1 MRMAVPVAQK
11 LSLKYLLIMI
21 KAILIDDE
29 MHCLKTLE
37 MLLKEYCANVQV
49 LEKCNDAATGLKAIE
64 QHKPDLVFLDIEMP
78 QMNGFEMLEQLP
90 QINFA
95 VIFTTGYD
103 QYAIKAFH
111 FSALDYLLKP
121 VEPKELINAV
131 KKVEEQRHLPMPEQ
145 FEMLLKKISGINSGF
160 NKIAVPTA
168 EGFELIPTTE
178 VVYFEA
184 DSNYT
189 HIFLKNKNKVI
200 ACRTLK
206 KIEEQIQDYNFFV
219 RVHNSYMVNL
229 NEVVRYVRGEG
240 GYLVMSDN
248 STVNVSRTR
257 KDALLKFF

>member
-1 MRMAVPVAQK
+1 
-11 LSLKYLLIMI
+11 MI

-29 MHCLKTLE
+29 VHCLKTLG
-37 MLLKEYCANVQV
+37 MLLKEYCPEVEV
-49 LEKCNDAATGLKAIE
+49 LDKCSDAETGLQAIE
-64 QHKPDLVFLDIEMP
+64 KYKPDLVFLDIEMP
-78 QMNGFEMLEQLP
+78 HINGFEMLEQFSK
-90 QINFA
+90 INFA

-103 QYAIKAFH
+103 QYAIKAIH

-131 KKVEEQRHLPMPEQ
+131 KKIEEQRYLPLAEQ
-145 FEMLLKKISGINSGF
+145 FQMLLKKIHGVSTGF

-168 EGFELIPTTE
+168 EGFELIPTDQ
-178 VVYFEA
+178 VLYFEA
-184 DSNYT
+184 NDNYT
-189 HIFLKNKNKVI
+189 HLFLKNKNKII

-206 KIEEQIQDYNFFV
+206 EMEIQIQDFNFIV

-229 NEVVRYVRGEG
+229 NEVVKYVRGEG

-248 STVNVSRTR
+248 SSVNVSRSR

>member
-1 MRMAVPVAQK
+1 MYRYWKQ
-11 LSLKYLLIMI
+11 
-21 KAILIDDE
+21 
-29 MHCLKTLE
+29 
-37 MLLKEYCANVQV
+37 
-49 LEKCNDAATGLKAIE
+49 CNDAATGLKAIE
-64 QHKPDLVFLDIEMP
+64 LHKPDLVFLDIEMP
-78 QMNGFEMLEQLP
+78 QMNGFEMLEHLP

-95 VIFTTGYD
+95 IVFTTGYD

-121 VEPKELINAV
+121 VEPKELIDAV

-145 FEMLLKKISGINSGF
+145 FEMLLKKIGGVNSGF

-206 KIEEQIQDYNFFV
+206 KIEEQIRDYNYFV

-248 STVNVSRTR
+248 SSVNVSRSR

>member
-1 MRMAVPVAQK
+1 
-11 LSLKYLLIMI
+11 MI

-29 MHCLKTLE
+29 MHCLKTLG
-37 MLLKEYCANVQV
+37 MLLGEYCANVQV

-64 QHKPDLVFLDIEMP
+64 LHKPDLVFLDIEMP
-78 QMNGFEMLEQLP
+78 EMNGFEMLEHLP

-121 VEPKELINAV
+121 IEPKELIDAV
-131 KKVEEQRHLPMPEQ
+131 KKVEEQHHLPMPEQ
-145 FEMLLKKISGINSGF
+145 FEMLLKKIGGVNSGF
-160 NKIAVPTA
+160 TKIAVPTA
-168 EGFELIPTTE
+168 EGFELISATD
-178 VVYFEA
+178 VIYFEA
-184 DSNYT
+184 ESNYT
-189 HIFLKNKNKVI
+189 HIFLKNKNKII

-240 GYLVMSDN
+240 GYLIMSDN
-248 STVNVSRTR
+248 SSINVSRNR

>member
-1 MRMAVPVAQK
+1 MAQK

-37 MLLKEYCANVQV
+37 MLLKEYCANVQI
-49 LEKCNDAATGLKAIE
+49 LEKCDNAATGLKAIE
-64 QHKPDLVFLDIEMP
+64 LHKPDLVFLDIEMP
-78 QMNGFEMLEQLP
+78 QMNGFEMLERLP

-95 VIFTTGYD
+95 IIFTTGYD

-111 FSALDYLLKP
+111 FSAFDYLLKP

-145 FEMLLKKISGINSGF
+145 FEMLLKKIGGINSGF

-206 KIEEQIQDYNFFV
+206 NIEEQIQDYNFFV

-248 STVNVSRTR
+248 SSVNVSRTR

>member
-1 MRMAVPVAQK
+1 
-11 LSLKYLLIMI
+11 MI
-21 KAILIDDE
+21 EAILIDDE
-29 MHCLKTLE
+29 VHCLKTLG
-37 MLLKEYCANVQV
+37 MLLKEYCSNVQV
-49 LEKCNDAATGLKAIE
+49 LEQCNDAATGLKAIE
-64 QHKPDLVFLDIEMP
+64 LHKPDLVFLDIEMP
-78 QMNGFEMLEQLP
+78 QMNGFEMLQRLP

-95 VIFTTGYD
+95 IIFTTGYD

-121 VEPKELINAV
+121 IEAKELIDAV
-131 KKVEEQRHLPMPEQ
+131 KKVEELHYLPMPEQ
-145 FEMLLKKISGINSGF
+145 FEMLLKKMGGVKSGF

-168 EGFELIPTTE
+168 EGFELIPASE

-189 HIFLKNKNKVI
+189 HIFLKDKHKII

-206 KIEEQIQDYNFFV
+206 KIEEQIEDYNCFV

-229 NEVVRYVRGEG
+229 NEVVRYIRGEG

-248 STVNVSRTR
+248 SSINVSRNR

>member
-1 MRMAVPVAQK
+1 
-11 LSLKYLLIMI
+11 
-21 KAILIDDE
+21 
-29 MHCLKTLE
+29 
-37 MLLKEYCANVQV
+37 MLLKEYCANVEV
-49 LEKCNDAATGLKAIE
+49 LEMCNDAATGLKAIE
-64 QHKPDLVFLDIEMP
+64 LHKPDLVFIDIEMP
-78 QMNGFEMLEQLP
+78 HMNGFEMLQCLP
-90 QINFA
+90 QIDFA
-95 VIFTTGYD
+95 IIFTTGYD

-111 FSALDYLLKP
+111 LSALDYLLKP
-121 VEPKELINAV
+121 IEAKELIDAV
-131 KKVEEQRHLPMPEQ
+131 KKVEEQRHLPIPEQ
-145 FEMLLKKISGINSGF
+145 FEMLLKKIGGVNSGF

-168 EGFELIPTTE
+168 EGFELIPTAE

-206 KIEEQIQDYNFFV
+206 KLEEQIQDYNCFV

-248 STVNVSRTR
+248 SPVNVSRSR

>member
-1 MRMAVPVAQK
+1 M
-11 LSLKYLLIMI
+11 
-21 KAILIDDE
+21 
-29 MHCLKTLE
+29 
-37 MLLKEYCANVQV
+37 
-49 LEKCNDAATGLKAIE
+49 
-64 QHKPDLVFLDIEMP
+64 PDLVFLDIEMP
-78 QMNGFEMLEQLP
+78 QMNGFEMLEHLT
-90 QINFA
+90 QISFA

-131 KKVEEQRHLPMPEQ
+131 KKIEEQRHLPMPEQ
-145 FEMLLKKISGINSGF
+145 FEMLLKKISGVNSGF

-168 EGFELIPTTE
+168 EGFELIPTTD

-184 DSNYT
+184 ESNYT

-248 STVNVSRTR
+248 SSVNVSRTR
-257 KDALLKFF
+257 KDALFKFLSN

>member
-1 MRMAVPVAQK
+1 
-11 LSLKYLLIMI
+11 MI

-29 MHCLKTLE
+29 MHCLKTLD
-37 MLLKEYCANVQV
+37 LLLGEYCANVQV

-64 QHKPDLVFLDIEMP
+64 LHKPDLVFLDIEMP
-78 QMNGFEMLEQLP
+78 EMNGFEMLEHLP

-103 QYAIKAFH
+103 QYAIRAFH

-121 VEPKELINAV
+121 IEPKELIDAV
-131 KKVEEQRHLPMPEQ
+131 KKVEEQHHLPMPEQ
-145 FEMLLKKISGINSGF
+145 FEMLLKKIGGVNSGF
-160 NKIAVPTA
+160 TKIAVPTA
-168 EGFELIPTTE
+168 EGFELISATD
-178 VVYFEA
+178 VIYFEA
-184 DSNYT
+184 ESNYT
-189 HIFLKNKNKVI
+189 HIFLKNKNKII

-240 GYLVMSDN
+240 GYLIMSDN
-248 STVNVSRTR
+248 SSINVSRNR

>member
-1 MRMAVPVAQK
+1 
-11 LSLKYLLIMI
+11 MI

-29 MHCLKTLE
+29 MHCLKTLD
-37 MLLKEYCANVQV
+37 LLLGEYCANVQV
-49 LEKCNDAATGLKAIE
+49 LEKCNDAVTGLKAIE
-64 QHKPDLVFLDIEMP
+64 LHKPDLVFLDIEMP
-78 QMNGFEMLEQLP
+78 EMNGFEMLEHLP

-121 VEPKELINAV
+121 IEPKELIDAV
-131 KKVEEQRHLPMPEQ
+131 KKVEEQHHLPMPEQ
-145 FEMLLKKISGINSGF
+145 FEMLLKKIGGVNSGF
-160 NKIAVPTA
+160 TKIAVPTA
-168 EGFELIPTTE
+168 EGFELISATD
-178 VVYFEA
+178 VIYFEA
-184 DSNYT
+184 ESNYT
-189 HIFLKNKNKVI
+189 HIFLKNKNKII

-206 KIEEQIQDYNFFV
+206 KVEEQIQDYNFFV

-240 GYLVMSDN
+240 GYLIMSDN
-248 STVNVSRTR
+248 SSINVSRNR

>member
-1 MRMAVPVAQK
+1 
-11 LSLKYLLIMI
+11 LIMI

-29 MHCLKTLE
+29 MHCLKTLD
-37 MLLKEYCANVQV
+37 LLLGEYCANVQV

-64 QHKPDLVFLDIEMP
+64 LHKPDLVFLDIEMP
-78 QMNGFEMLEQLP
+78 EMNGFEMLEHLP

-121 VEPKELINAV
+121 IEPKELIDAV
-131 KKVEEQRHLPMPEQ
+131 KKVEEQHHLPMPEQ
-145 FEMLLKKISGINSGF
+145 FEMLLKKIGGVNSGF
-160 NKIAVPTA
+160 TKIAVPTA
-168 EGFELIPTTE
+168 EGFELISATD
-178 VVYFEA
+178 VIYFEA
-184 DSNYT
+184 ESNYT
-189 HIFLKNKNKVI
+189 HIFLKNKNKII

-240 GYLVMSDN
+240 GYLIMSDN
-248 STVNVSRTR
+248 SSINVSRNR

>member
-1 MRMAVPVAQK
+1 M
-11 LSLKYLLIMI
+11 IMI

-29 MHCLKTLE
+29 MHCLKTLQ
-37 MLLKEYCANVQV
+37 MLLKEYCLNVEV
-49 LEKCNDAATGLKAIE
+49 LEKCSEAAAGLKAIE
-64 QHKPDLVFLDIEMP
+64 MHKPDLVFLDIEMP

-103 QYAIKAFH
+103 QYAIRAFH

-121 VEPKELINAV
+121 IEPKELTDAV

-145 FEMLLKKISGINSGF
+145 FEMLLKKISGVNSGF
-160 NKIAVPTA
+160 TKIAVPTA
-168 EGFELIPTTE
+168 EGFELIAATD
-178 VVYFEA
+178 VIYFEA
-184 DSNYT
+184 QSNYT
-189 HIFLKNKNKVI
+189 HIFLKNKNKII

-240 GYLVMSDN
+240 GYLIMSDN
-248 STVNVSRTR
+248 SSINVSRNR

>member
-1 MRMAVPVAQK
+1 
-11 LSLKYLLIMI
+11 MI

-29 MHCLKTLE
+29 MHCLKTLD
-37 MLLKEYCANVQV
+37 MLLRENCASVQV

-64 QHKPDLVFLDIEMP
+64 LHKPDLVFLDIEMP
-78 QMNGFEMLEQLP
+78 QMNGFEMLEHLP

-121 VEPKELINAV
+121 IEPKELIDAV
-131 KKVEEQRHLPMPEQ
+131 KKVEEQHHLPMPEQ
-145 FEMLLKKISGINSGF
+145 FEMLLKKIGGINSGF
-160 NKIAVPTA
+160 TKIAVPTA
-168 EGFELIPTTE
+168 EGFELISATD

-184 DSNYT
+184 ESNYT
-189 HIFLKNKNKVI
+189 HIFLKNKNKII

-229 NEVVRYVRGEG
+229 NEVIRYVRGEG

-248 STVNVSRTR
+248 SSVNVSRNR

>member
-1 MRMAVPVAQK
+1 
-11 LSLKYLLIMI
+11 MI

-29 MHCLKTLE
+29 MHCLKTLA
-37 MLLKEYCANVQV
+37 LLLAEYCPNVQV
-49 LEKCNDAATGLKAIE
+49 LEKCNDALAGLRAIE
-64 QHKPDLVFLDIEMP
+64 MHRPDLVFLDIEMP
-78 QMNGFEMLEQLP
+78 QMNGFEMLERLP

-121 VEPKELINAV
+121 IEPKELINAV
-131 KKVEEQRHLPMPEQ
+131 TKVEEQRYLPIAEQ
-145 FEMLLKKISGINSGF
+145 FEMLLKKINGINSGF

-168 EGFELIPTTE
+168 EGFELVPATDVI
-178 VVYFEA
+178 YFEA
-184 DSNYT
+184 NDNYT
-189 HIFLKNKNKVI
+189 HLFLKNKNKII

-248 STVNVSRTR
+248 SSVNVSRTR
-257 KDALLKFF
+257 KDDLLKLF

>member
-1 MRMAVPVAQK
+1 
-11 LSLKYLLIMI
+11 MI

-29 MHCLKTLE
+29 MHCLKTLD
-37 MLLKEYCANVQV
+37 LLLGEYCANVRV

-64 QHKPDLVFLDIEMP
+64 LHKPDLVFLDIEMP
-78 QMNGFEMLEQLP
+78 EMNGFEMLEHLP

-121 VEPKELINAV
+121 IEPKELIDAV
-131 KKVEEQRHLPMPEQ
+131 KKVEEQHHLPMPEQ
-145 FEMLLKKISGINSGF
+145 FEMLLKKIGGVNSGF
-160 NKIAVPTA
+160 TKIAVPTA
-168 EGFELIPTTE
+168 EGFELISATD
-178 VVYFEA
+178 VIYFEA
-184 DSNYT
+184 ESNYT
-189 HIFLKNKNKVI
+189 HIFLKNKNKII

-240 GYLVMSDN
+240 GYLIMSDN
-248 STVNVSRTR
+248 SSINVSRNR

>member
-1 MRMAVPVAQK
+1 
-11 LSLKYLLIMI
+11 MI

-29 MHCLKTLE
+29 MHCLKTLD

-64 QHKPDLVFLDIEMP
+64 LHKPDLVFLDIEMP
-78 QMNGFEMLEQLP
+78 QMNGFEMLEHLP

-121 VEPKELINAV
+121 IEPKELIDAV
-131 KKVEEQRHLPMPEQ
+131 KKVEEQHHLPMPEQ
-145 FEMLLKKISGINSGF
+145 FEMLLKKIGGINSGF
-160 NKIAVPTA
+160 TKIAVPTA
-168 EGFELIPTTE
+168 EGFELISATD

-184 DSNYT
+184 ESNYT
-189 HIFLKNKNKVI
+189 HIFLKNKNKII

-240 GYLVMSDN
+240 GYLVMSNN
-248 STVNVSRTR
+248 SSIAVSRTR

>member
-1 MRMAVPVAQK
+1 
-11 LSLKYLLIMI
+11 MI

-29 MHCLKTLE
+29 MHCLKTLG
-37 MLLKEYCANVQV
+37 LLLAEYCPNVQV
-49 LEKCNDAATGLKAIE
+49 VEKCDDAATGLKAIE
-64 QHKPDLVFLDIEMP
+64 MHKPDLVFLDIEMP
-78 QMNGFEMLEQLP
+78 QMNGFEMLERLP

-131 KKVEEQRHLPMPEQ
+131 NKIEGHHLPKPEQ
-145 FEMLLKKISGINSGF
+145 FEMLLKKIGGVNSGF
-160 NKIAVPTA
+160 NKIAIPTA
-168 EGFELIPTTE
+168 EGFELIPTSE
-178 VVYFEA
+178 VLYFEA
-184 DSNYT
+184 ADNYT
-189 HIFLKNKNKVI
+189 HIYLKNKNKII

-206 KIEEQIQDYNFFV
+206 KIEEQIQDFNFFV

-229 NEVVRYVRGEG
+229 NEVIKYVRGEG
-240 GYLVMSDN
+240 GYLVMSNN
-248 STVNVSRTR
+248 SSITVSRSR